1 MSAQYDELIGNA
13 ILGIDTIWGGDVMCA
28 SGTGR
33 FIADSWF
40 SGQPLPRAYTVAEAA
55 AVRQSGGVSAK
66 SPDAAAIQAYL
77 TKVDIPAAIAGMKT
91 AAEGFGGLRGD
102 YLAGLALCFEAM
114 WDLAME
120 ILGKGAPVPYE
131 RCVMASCGQAP
142 EPSDPVRKRELVA
155 QLLGAATGDRDALL
169 SAVDSW
175 RKQQRVSM
183 ASVRLLGAAV
193 IGHFDALTARNIL
206 PYLPAELHDVPRANI
221 EFLPITEAW
230 FSGSMNYL
238 GHARRTGGEPEYEAS
253 YEINASLEISL
264 PEFLQL
270 VSHEV
275 VPGHVTTFAYLQN
288 LYWRKLVGFE
298 ASVLTMNTRAAAL
311 FEGIANNAILM
322 AYGVTEVED
331 LPDTDLQI
339 GVLLALLQ
347 DDAKNQS
354 SYLTWGQGKPQSEV
368 AATLRHDFLVSPE
381 RADKLSGAWGR
392 HPLLGRMYLPA
403 YRAGTKKVAS
413 LRRKHKPEDFLPV
426 LYGACGLVD
435 ITTIDKDVDRVTR
448 AGDRRA
454 CHEFPPPLRKFAGSP
469 VCPRSTYCPLRLV
482 TIRQRPKKCDNL
494 VLLPSRQT
502 QPPDRLV
509 DVFPNLRCRPASNL
523 FTRIVLTLA
532 SPQTIARV
540 IEMHH
545 FLQALQVPVVHVG
558 FDKIRT
564 RPLVGIP
571 QSRRLEFSIEGIRQ
585 SPPARIHICGPPQ
598 KTADSL
604 IHEAATGRV
613 GNVAV
618 RIGSV
623 LRIIRDR

>member
-1 MSAQYDELIGNA
+1 MSAQYEELIGNA

-40 SGQPLPRAYTVAEAA
+40 SDAPLPRAYTVAEAVR
-55 AVRQSGGVSAK
+55 VRQSGGVSAK
-66 SPDAAAIQAYL
+66 TPDASAIDAYL
-77 TKVDIPAAIAGMKT
+77 AQVDIPLAIAGMKI
-91 AAEGFGGLRGD
+91 AAEGFGGLRGE
-102 YLAGLALCFEAM
+102 YLTGLALCFEAM

-120 ILGKGAPVPYE
+120 ILGRGAAVPYE

-142 EPSDPVRKRELVA
+142 EPSSPAPKRERVA
-155 QLLGAATGDRDALL
+155 ELLGGSAADRDALL
-169 SAVDSW
+169 IAVDNW
-175 RKQQRVSM
+175 REHHRVSM

-193 IGHFDALTARNIL
+193 IGHFDSLAARHVV
-206 PYLPAELHDVPRANI
+206 PYLPAELHGVPRANI
-221 EFLPITEAW
+221 KFWPILEAW

-238 GHARRTGGEPEYEAS
+238 GHARRPGGEPEYEAS

-322 AYGVTEVED
+322 AYGVTEVEE
-331 LPDTDLQI
+331 LPDPDLQI

-354 SYLTWGQGKPQSEV
+354 SYLTWGEGAPQAEV
-368 AATLRHDFLVSPE
+368 AATLRRDFLVSPE

-403 YRAGTKKVAS
+403 YRAGTNKVAA
-413 LRRKHKPEDFLPV
+413 LRRLHKPEVFLPV

-435 ITTIDKDVDRVTR
+435 VTTIDKM
-448 AGDRRA
+448 
-454 CHEFPPPLRKFAGSP
+454 
-469 VCPRSTYCPLRLV
+469 LV
-482 TIRQRPKKCDNL
+482 
-494 VLLPSRQT
+494 
-502 QPPDRLV
+502 
-509 DVFPNLRCRPASNL
+509 A
-523 FTRIVLTLA
+523 
-532 SPQTIARV
+532 
-540 IEMHH
+540 
-545 FLQALQVPVVHVG
+545 
-558 FDKIRT
+558 
-564 RPLVGIP
+564 
-571 QSRRLEFSIEGIRQ
+571 
-585 SPPARIHICGPPQ
+585 
-598 KTADSL
+598 
-604 IHEAATGRV
+604 
-613 GNVAV
+613 
-618 RIGSV
+618 
-623 LRIIRDR
+623 